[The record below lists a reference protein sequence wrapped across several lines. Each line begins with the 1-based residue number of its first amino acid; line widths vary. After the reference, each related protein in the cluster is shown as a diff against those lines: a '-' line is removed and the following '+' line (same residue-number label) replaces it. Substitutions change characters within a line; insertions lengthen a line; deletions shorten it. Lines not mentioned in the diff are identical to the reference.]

1 MTRLTLLTLA
11 ACLVAGTA
19 DAQFNRA
26 DPATG
31 ETYHV
36 EIAYGWWGPEPTIS
50 AASEGLGIPPTT
62 IDFVEDLGIVKKR
75 IRELRVVL
83 RPARKHK
90 LNFEY
95 IPIKYEVDQHI
106 LEREIVFNGQS
117 FTVGIPVNV
126 EATFNTLRFGYEYD
140 FLYYDRGFLGFVL
153 DTKITN
159 ARIDFDSPVTSE
171 FAEATAPIP
180 AIGFHGRGYLARNVA
195 VGGQM
200 TFFAIP
206 GGEDNDYDGSYF
218 DYDFYGTV
226 NFTDNVGVTAGWRRL
241 DLDYTVKNDFGAL
254 DLKGFY
260 VLGVVRF

>member
-36 EIAYGWWGPEPTIS
+36 EFGYGWWGPEPTIS
-50 AASEGLGIPPTT
+50 AASEGLGIPPTL
-62 IDFVEDLGIVKKR
+62 IDFADDLGIVKKR
-75 IRELRVVL
+75 IRELRFVA
-83 RPARKHK
+83 RPAKKHK
-90 LNFEY
+90 LKFEY
-95 IPIKYEVDQHI
+95 IPIKYEVDEHI

-159 ARIDFDSPVTSE
+159 ARIDFDSPITSE
-171 FAEATAPIP
+171 FAEVTAPIP
-180 AIGFHGRGYLARNVA
+180 AIGFHGRGYLARNFA
-195 VGGQM
+195 VGGEM

-206 GGEDNDYDGSYF
+206 GGEDKDYDGSYF
-218 DYDFYGTV
+218 DYDLYGTI
-226 NFTDNVGVTAGWRRL
+226 NFTDNVGVTGGWRRL

>member
-19 DAQFNRA
+19 EAQFNRA

-36 EIAYGWWGPEPTIS
+36 ELSYGWWGPEPTIS

-62 IDFVEDLGIVKKR
+62 IDFVDDLGIVKKR
-75 IRELRVVL
+75 MRDFRLVL
-83 RPARKHK
+83 RPAKKHK
-90 LNFEY
+90 FDFEW
-95 IPIKYEVDQHI
+95 IPIKYAVDEHI
-106 LEREIVFNGQS
+106 LTREIIFNGQA

-153 DTKITN
+153 DTKVTQ
-159 ARIDFDSPVTSE
+159 ARIDFDSPITSE

-180 AIGFHGRGYLARNVA
+180 AIGFHGRGYVARNVA
-195 VGGQM
+195 VGGEM

-206 GGEDNDYDGSYF
+206 GGQDRDYDGSYY

-226 NFTDNVGVTAGWRRL
+226 NFRDNVGVTGGWRRL

-260 VLGVVRF
+260 VQGVVRF